1 MFHVPAHKN
10 PQPSQR
16 PGQVPLPAPA
26 QAPVQRTIGQ
36 RIADR
41 KRATD
46 LAVRDAIE
54 YVRCCGYACERSPYP
69 AHVFIYSYEYAHIDG
84 VQQLVPKQHTVH
96 HSKAIDFVNK
106 LN

>member
-16 PGQVPLPAPA
+16 PGQVPLPAPT

-36 RIADR
+36 RIAAR
-41 KRATD
+41 KQSTEAAVAEALEYARA
-46 LAVRDAIE
+46 
-54 YVRCCGYACERSPYP
+54 CGYSVNSAGGAFVHLYT
-69 AHVFIYSYEYAHIDG
+69 HDYEFIDG
-84 VQQLVPKQHTVH
+84 VQQPSTQLNVLH
-96 HSKAIDFVNK
+96 HSRVRPFIDN